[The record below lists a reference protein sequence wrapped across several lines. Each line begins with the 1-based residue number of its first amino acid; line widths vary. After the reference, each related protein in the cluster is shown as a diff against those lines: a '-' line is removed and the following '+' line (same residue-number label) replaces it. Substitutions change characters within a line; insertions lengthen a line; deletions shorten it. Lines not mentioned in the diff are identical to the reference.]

1 MVHRYKAI
9 KPGTSVTRRVRGYS
23 IAETWP
29 SPLNLTTRVTELDC
43 LYIQVF
49 PFRAVGSPH
58 FFNTSCLY
66 GALRWPEEMIW
77 VPQRNEPAIDCSTM
91 TIEKKNV
98 TLINIVFLIIKDFS
112 SN

>member
-1 MVHRYKAI
+1 
-9 KPGTSVTRRVRGYS
+9 VTRRVRAYS

-49 PFRAVGSPH
+49 PFRDVGSPH
-58 FFNTSCLY
+58 FFSTSCLY
-66 GALRWPEEMIW
+66 GALRWPEEMRW
-77 VPQRNEPAIDCSTM
+77 VPQRNEPAIDCPTM
-91 TIEKKNV
+91 TIEKKKV
-98 TLINIVFLIIKDFS
+98 TVINMVFLIIKDFS

>member
-1 MVHRYKAI
+1 M
-9 KPGTSVTRRVRGYS
+9 PGTSLTRRVWAYS
-23 IAETWP
+23 IDETWP

-49 PFRAVGSPH
+49 PFRDVGSPH

-66 GALRWPEEMIW
+66 GALRWPEEMRW

-91 TIEKKNV
+91 TIEKKKV
-98 TLINIVFLIIKDFS
+98 TLINMVFLIIKDFS

>member
-1 MVHRYKAI
+1 MI
-9 KPGTSVTRRVRGYS
+9 WRVRAYS

-29 SPLNLTTRVTELDC
+29 SPPNLTTRVTELDF

-49 PFRAVGSPH
+49 PSRDVGSPH

-66 GALRWPEEMIW
+66 GALRWPEVMTW

-91 TIEKKNV
+91 TIEKKKV
-98 TLINIVFLIIKDFS
+98 TVIIIVFLIIRDFS